1 MTTFRPDERTVAG
14 SRRAFARLESGRGR
28 AAVAAALLALAVC
41 APAAVGASTAGQATV
56 AAPAATASTPLN
68 LPGTTSPFS
77 PGVPVSPVTS
87 STSTT
92 TPVITSTSTSGG
104 GGLSGSDAILIAVGA
119 LVVLIGV
126 SAFIWRDARRH
137 APVKQGADRLSLDSS
152 RRTTKAAHK
161 PRKLSPAERK
171 RRRRG
176 RAR

>member
-1 MTTFRPDERTVAG
+1 MTTLRPDERTVTG
-14 SRRAFARLESGRGR
+14 SRRSS
-28 AAVAAALLALAVC
+28 AALAAALLMLAVC
-41 APAAVGASTAGQATV
+41 APAAAGASNAGH
-56 AAPAATASTPLN
+56 AAPAATAATSSTPLN
-68 LPGTTSPFS
+68 LPGTTNPFS

-104 GGLSGSDAILIAVGA
+104 GGLSGTDAILIAVGA

-137 APVKQGADRLSLDSS
+137 APVKPGADRVSLDSS
-152 RRTTKAAHK
+152 RRATKATPK